1 MNDIKLSQAQKFKK
15 LELILEEIK
24 NVGKLKGVILSDRDG
39 GLITENVGEDK
50 DYNEFS
56 AMCASVLE
64 SAEGLGQNIGGKVSK
79 IITELDKLTI
89 VIIKCENKTFLSFLI
104 EKNSQFGLVLKKI
117 PEFTQKIENLI

>member
-89 VIIKCENKTFLSFLI
+89 VIIKCENKTFLSILI
-104 EKNSQFGLVLKKI
+104 EKNSQFGLVLQKI
-117 PEFTQKIENLI
+117 SDFTQKIENLI

>member
-15 LELILEEIK
+15 LELVLEEIK
-24 NVGKLKGVILSDRDG
+24 TLGKLKGVILADRDG

-64 SAEGLGQNIGGKVSK
+64 SAEGLGQNIGGNVSK
-79 IITELDKLTI
+79 IITELDKQTI

-104 EKNSQFGLVLKKI
+104 EKDSHFELVLKKI
-117 PEFTQKIENLI
+117 SDFTQKIENLI

>member
-15 LELILEEIK
+15 LELVLEEIK

-64 SAEGLGQNIGGKVSK
+64 SAEGLGQNIGGNVSK
-79 IITELDKLTI
+79 IITELDKQTI

-104 EKNSQFGLVLKKI
+104 EKDSHFELVLKKI
-117 PEFTQKIENLI
+117 SDFTQKIENLI

>member
-1 MNDIKLSQAQKFKK
+1 MNERKLSQAQKFKK
-15 LELILEEIK
+15 LELVLEEIK
-24 NVGKLKGVILSDRDG
+24 TLGKLKGVILADRDG

-64 SAEGLGQNIGGKVSK
+64 SAEGLGQNIGGNVSK
-79 IITELDKLTI
+79 IITELDKQTI

-104 EKNSQFGLVLKKI
+104 EKDSHFELVLKKI
-117 PEFTQKIENLI
+117 SDFTQKIENLI

>member
-1 MNDIKLSQAQKFKK
+1 MNESKLSQAQKFKK
-15 LELILEEIK
+15 LELLLEEIK
-24 NVGKLKGVILSDRDG
+24 TIGKLKGVILSDRDG

-79 IITELDKLTI
+79 IITELDKQTI